1 MPSAFPRS
9 DTGNSV
15 HLRFGVRGRALG
27 YGQNV
32 KRQADLVRE
41 FFALLAP
48 GFVQDG
54 ELPDVKVEGVEER
67 HDGHA
72 IASVRAGDRILPVR
86 FTFDE
91 GKIARVEV
99 L

>member
-1 MPSAFPRS
+1 MNEPE
-9 DTGNSV
+9 
-15 HLRFGVRGRALG
+15 L
-27 YGQNV
+27 V
-32 KRQADLVRE
+32 KQ
-41 FFALLAP
+41 FFALVSP
-48 GFVQDG
+48 GFCLDG
-54 ELPDVKVEGVEER
+54 ELPAVQLEGIEVR

-72 IASVRAGDRILPVR
+72 IAMVQADGRTLPIR

>member
-1 MPSAFPRS
+1 MTQAEM
-9 DTGNSV
+9 
-15 HLRFGVRGRALG
+15 
-27 YGQNV
+27 V
-32 KRQADLVRE
+32 KQFFSLVS
-41 FFALLAP
+41 P
-48 GFVQDG
+48 GFCIDG
-54 ELPDVKVEGVEER
+54 ELPTVHLEGIETR

-72 IASVRAGDRILPVR
+72 IAMVQADGRTLPIR

>member
-1 MPSAFPRS
+1 MKEADTIRAF
-9 DTGNSV
+9 
-15 HLRFGVRGRALG
+15 LE
-27 YGQNV
+27 
-32 KRQADLVRE
+32 LVS
-41 FFALLAP
+41 P
-48 GFVQDG
+48 GFTLDG
-54 ELPDVKVEGVEER
+54 ELPAVRVDGIEIR

-72 IASVRAGDRILPVR
+72 IAMVQADGRTLPLR

>member
-1 MPSAFPRS
+1 MKEADTIKAF
-9 DTGNSV
+9 
-15 HLRFGVRGRALG
+15 LE
-27 YGQNV
+27 
-32 KRQADLVRE
+32 LVS
-41 FFALLAP
+41 P
-48 GFVQDG
+48 GFTLDG
-54 ELPDVKVEGVEER
+54 ELPAVRVDGIEIK

-72 IASVRAGDRILPVR
+72 IAMVQADGRTLPLR

>member
-1 MPSAFPRS
+1 MSQAE
-9 DTGNSV
+9 
-15 HLRFGVRGRALG
+15 L
-27 YGQNV
+27 V
-32 KRQADLVRE
+32 KQFFSLVS
-41 FFALLAP
+41 P
-48 GFVQDG
+48 GFCIEG
-54 ELPDVKVEGVEER
+54 ELPAVHLEGIEVR

-72 IASVRAGDRILPVR
+72 IAMVQADGRTLPIR

>member
-1 MPSAFPRS
+1 MSQS
-9 DTGNSV
+9 E
-15 HLRFGVRGRALG
+15 L
-27 YGQNV
+27 V
-32 KRQADLVRE
+32 KQFFSLVS
-41 FFALLAP
+41 P
-48 GFVQDG
+48 GFCIDG
-54 ELPDVKVEGVEER
+54 ELPAVRLEGIEMR

-72 IASVRAGDRILPVR
+72 IAMVQADGRTLPIR

>member
-1 MPSAFPRS
+1 MTQAEM
-9 DTGNSV
+9 
-15 HLRFGVRGRALG
+15 VR
-27 YGQNV
+27 QFFS
-32 KRQADLVRE
+32 LVS
-41 FFALLAP
+41 P
-48 GFVQDG
+48 GFCIEG
-54 ELPDVKVEGVEER
+54 ELPTVHLEGIEMR

-72 IASVRAGDRILPVR
+72 IAMVQADGRTLPIR

>member
-1 MPSAFPRS
+1 MTEADAVRTFL
-9 DTGNSV
+9 SV
-15 HLRFGVRGRALG
+15 VS
-27 YGQNV
+27 
-32 KRQADLVRE
+32 
-41 FFALLAP
+41 P
-48 GFVQDG
+48 GFCIDG
-54 ELPDVKVEGVEER
+54 ELPAVHLEGIEVR

-72 IASVRAGDRILPVR
+72 IAMVQADGRTLPLR